1 MQTSVRNHRNHLS
14 CFRVPLSALEP
25 NPDGTLAISAP
36 AGPNCDAGRIHRGYP
51 WRPPD
56 RTYAY
61 ASSHDVVCWP
71 RFVETATTN
80 PCQSAVDPSASSI
93 SRADTCCAA
102 EPRPETPIGDRRN
115 SIPSMHSARNCRDA
129 KVIPPHPPPP
139 SPRERDM
146 TRRAFADFFF
156 AKGTP
161 LSSLIVRIPVRLVH
175 TS

>member
-102 EPRPETPIGDRRN
+102 EPRPETPIGDRR
-115 SIPSMHSARNCRDA
+115 SAEFDSVHAFRTELPRRKSHS
-129 KVIPPHPPPP
+129 PPHPP
-139 SPRERDM
+139 RGNE
-146 TRRAFADFFF
+146 
-156 AKGTP
+156 
-161 LSSLIVRIPVRLVH
+161 I
-175 TS
+175 